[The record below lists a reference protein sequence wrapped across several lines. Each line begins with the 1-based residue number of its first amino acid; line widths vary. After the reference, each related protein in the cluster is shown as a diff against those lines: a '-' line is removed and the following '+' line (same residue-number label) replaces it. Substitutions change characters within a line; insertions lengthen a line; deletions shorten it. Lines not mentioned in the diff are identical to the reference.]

1 MTARKENGIYVVR
14 EVLGVDRYDFDG
26 TAEELKANI
35 DLIVEKACAMGMV
48 GEGRFDFDL
57 DFDLMR
63 TGYYDGY
70 CELKV
75 TYDFDRVENE
85 REKTKREDA
94 EAKMKEAAAAKRK
107 ATGEA
112 RKLKK
117 DAEYAEYLR
126 LKEKFKEV

>member
-14 EVLGVDRYDFDG
+14 EVLEVNRYDFDG
-26 TAEELKANI
+26 TADELKANI
-35 DLIVEKACAMGMV
+35 DLIVEKARAMGMV
-48 GEGRFDFDL
+48 GEGRFDLDL
-57 DFDLMR
+57 TR
-63 TGYYDGY
+63 GYYDGGDD
-70 CELKV
+70 V
-75 TYDFDRVENE
+75 IITYNFVRAENE
-85 REKTKREDA
+85 KEKAKREAA

-107 ATGEA
+107 AAAEA

>member
-1 MTARKENGIYVVR
+1 MKFLTVN
-14 EVLGVDRYDFDG
+14 RYDFDG

-35 DLIVEKACAMGMV
+35 DLIVEKARAMGMV
-48 GEGRFDFDL
+48 GEGRFDFEL
-57 DFDLMR
+57 ESS
-63 TGYYDGY
+63 YYDSY
-70 CELKV
+70 ELKV
-75 TYDFDRVENE
+75 TYYFDRVENE
-85 REKTKREDA
+85 KEKAKRESA

-107 ATGEA
+107 AAAEA

>member
-14 EVLGVDRYDFDG
+14 EVLEVNRYDFDG
-26 TAEELKANI
+26 TADELKANI
-35 DLIVEKACAMGMV
+35 DLIVEKARAMGMV
-48 GEGRFDFDL
+48 GEGRFDLDL
-57 DFDLMR
+57 TR
-63 TGYYDGY
+63 GYYDDY

-85 REKTKREDA
+85 REKTKREAA
-94 EAKMKEAAAAKRK
+94 EAKMKEAASAKRK
-107 ATGEA
+107 TAAEA